1 MNPFDL
7 LGPQFLLFYLIL
19 GGGVILMLGLLRRA
33 RESSDTLK
41 VNLTDPYLI
50 AYLRGGK
57 NEVLRLGTVSLID
70 RGLLVV
76 KGSRLRSDWQQA
88 TDIITNPIEKALLQ
102 KFLSEDEATSI
113 YKDSALEAACQPYLA
128 TLTRQGLLPDEATRT
143 TRMTRFIIGGAILF
157 FVAFTKIMIALA
169 RGRHNIL
176 FLVFL
181 TLLAIVVAYKVSNPF
196 RTLKGSEQL
205 ADLRTL
211 FGSLKDRASGIS
223 PGGATGELA
232 LLAAVFGMAALPT
245 SVFPHAKALYPKAT
259 SSGSSSWGS
268 SCGSSCGSCC
278 GSSCGGGGCGGGCGG
293 CGS

>member
-7 LGPQFLLFYLIL
+7 AGPQFLVFYLVFS
-19 GGGVILMLGLLRRA
+19 GCVILALGMLRHV
-33 RESSDTLK
+33 RESSDSLK
-41 VNLTDPYLI
+41 VNVTDPYLI

-57 NEVLRLGTVSLID
+57 NEALRLGTVSLID

-76 KGSRLRSDWQQA
+76 RGSRLRSDWQQG

-102 KFLSEDEATSI
+102 KFRSEDEATSI
-113 YKDSALEAACQPYLA
+113 YKNPTLEAACKPYLE
-128 TLTRQGLLPDEATRT
+128 TLTRQGLLPDEETRT
-143 TRMTRFIIGGAILF
+143 ARMTRFIIGGAFLF

-176 FLVFL
+176 FLVLL
-181 TLLAIVVAYKVSNPF
+181 TLFAIFLAYKVSNPF
-196 RTLKGSEQL
+196 RTLKGSHLL

-211 FGSLKDRASGIS
+211 FGSLKDRASGLS
-223 PGGATGELA
+223 PGGATGEVA
-232 LLAAVFGMAALPT
+232 LLAAVFGMAALPIT
-245 SVFPHAKALYPKAT
+245 VFPHAKTLYPKAA
-259 SSGSSSWGS
+259 SSSSSSWGS
-268 SCGSSCGSCC
+268 SC